1 MRVRLFRADIHYGGG
16 LRLHTATSGAIDHL
30 AELYLLIEQDG
41 ITGLGEVRANIEYL
55 NGIPQ
60 DDVIDEVGRM
70 VDAVARTA
78 GAGDP
83 LDSLS
88 RTAASCRAPV
98 RMLVDI
104 ALHDFNARRA
114 GLTLAAFLK
123 APAGPV
129 ARATNQTLF
138 WSPFEEFLQRAEAY
152 VARGF
157 RDLKV
162 RVAAGGFAEDLQR
175 LKALRSR
182 FGDEVTIAID
192 ANGCWSQIEAARHL
206 DALAPL
212 DITYAEQPIAAGDWD
227 AVKRLAARSPIPI
240 MLDEGVASLDDVARI
255 ASAGGLLYAH
265 LKLVK
270 LGGIAPTVEAARRLA
285 AADVPF
291 MIGQM
296 NEGSAATAAALH
308 VAVATKSRFAELYAA
323 DGLIDDPA
331 SGPFYRDGTVALP
344 DQPGLGVSFDP
355 ARAHLIKEC
364 SL

>member
-1 MRVRLFRADIHYGGG
+1 MRIRLFRADIHYGGG

-78 GAGDP
+78 GDP
-83 LDSLS
+83 LGSLT
-88 RTAASCRAPV
+88 RAAAPCRAPV

-104 ALHDFNARRA
+104 ALHDFKARRA
-114 GLTLAAFLK
+114 GLSLAAFIG

-129 ARATNQTLF
+129 TRATNQTLF
-138 WSPFEEFLQRAEAY
+138 WSPFEEFLQRAGAY

-162 RVAAGGFAEDLQR
+162 RVAAGDFADDLRR
-175 LKALRSR
+175 LNALRSR
-182 FGDEVTIAID
+182 FGNEVTIAID
-192 ANGCWSQIEAARHL
+192 ANGCWSPDESARHL

-212 DITYAEQPIAAGDWD
+212 DIAYAEQPIAAGDWG

-285 AADVPF
+285 AAGVPF